1 MHSLLFCGTIILRVE
16 KSRRLDES
24 VLGEMMKAPFINIAI
39 ILSTLALTS
48 CSGGGSGTGPIQT
61 ATPPPPIVRSYSFA
75 PGKASATAG
84 TAWDIIGVR
93 TTLFGRFG
101 SGGGNPYDTLK
112 VDVTFAQNILNALP
126 LPGTALSKGD
136 QLGIVIGFDSDN
148 DLSTGNY
155 LSCDTT
161 NHNLK
166 PFEYLTDQ
174 GNFPARLPDGNY
186 SIIGPNGASIS
197 SGPNPDPASEAAVSL
212 SGNVLSESI
221 FLPAI
226 GANSGPAIPKFGIN
240 VVAYNGAYNP
250 PTDCVPSDL
259 SVILPVN

>member
-1 MHSLLFCGTIILRVE
+1 
-16 KSRRLDES
+16 
-24 VLGEMMKAPFINIAI
+24 MKAPFINIAI

>member
-1 MHSLLFCGTIILRVE
+1 
-16 KSRRLDES
+16 
-24 VLGEMMKAPFINIAI
+24 MKAPFTNIAI

-48 CSGGGSGTGPIQT
+48 CSGGGSGTGPIQM

-84 TAWDIIGVR
+84 TVWDIIGVR

-101 SGGGNPYDTLK
+101 SGGGNTYDTLK
-112 VDVTFAQNILNALP
+112 VDVMFAQDISTALP
-126 LPGTALSKGD
+126 LPGTALSKGN

-161 NHNLK
+161 NRNLK

-174 GNFPARLPDGNY
+174 GNFPTRLPDGNY
-186 SIIGPNGASIS
+186 SIIGPNGGPIS
-197 SGPNPDPASEAAVSL
+197 SGPNPDAASEAVVSL

-226 GANSGPAIPKFGIN
+226 GANSGSAIPKFGIN
-240 VVAYNGAYNP
+240 VLAYNGAYNP
-250 PTDCVPSDL
+250 PTDCVPSDS